1 MSQIQIRPA
10 TPDDVPLILTFL
22 RELAT
27 YEKLAH
33 EVVATET
40 DMHAALFGERP
51 VIETVIASLDGEPV
65 GYALFFPTF
74 STFLGKPGLYLE
86 DLYVRPAARGFGVGR
101 KLLEHLARI
110 TVERGWG
117 RLEWSV
123 LDWNEP
129 SIAFYKK
136 MGARP
141 MDEWTVFRLTGRRR
155 FNGWRRKYAL
165 VDPPAANDH
174 ISVIE
179 HDSLS
184 RRNCHDR
191 DFEFHRRAVVVER
204 RHSAGGGLMAVANL
218 RGYA

>member
-1 MSQIQIRPA
+1 MPQIQIRAAEPA
-10 TPDDVPLILTFL
+10 DVPLILTFI

-33 EVVATET
+33 EVVVTDA
-40 DMHAALFGERP
+40 DMHTALFGERP

-86 DLYVRPAARGFGVGR
+86 DLYVRPAARGFGIGR

-136 MGARP
+136 MGAKP
-141 MDEWTVFRLTGRRR
+141 MDEWTIFRLSG
-155 FNGWRRKYAL
+155 
-165 VDPPAANDH
+165 
-174 ISVIE
+174 E
-179 HDSLS
+179 SLQRLAQNS
-184 RRNCHDR
+184 
-191 DFEFHRRAVVVER
+191 
-204 RHSAGGGLMAVANL
+204 
-218 RGYA
+218 

>member
-10 TPDDVPLILTFL
+10 TPQDVPLILTFI
-22 RELAT
+22 RELAE
-27 YEKLAH
+27 YERLAH
-33 EVVATET
+33 EVVATDR

-51 VIETVIASLDGEPV
+51 VIEAMIASLDDEPV

-101 KLLEHLARI
+101 ELLEHLARI

-117 RLEWSV
+117 RFEWSV

-136 MGARP
+136 MGATA
-141 MDEWTVFRLTGRRR
+141 MDEWTIFRLTG
-155 FNGWRRKYAL
+155 
-165 VDPPAANDH
+165 
-174 ISVIE
+174 
-179 HDSLS
+179 DSL
-184 RRNCHDR
+184 
-191 DFEFHRRAVVVER
+191 HRLARTP
-204 RHSAGGGLMAVANL
+204 
-218 RGYA
+218 

>member
-1 MSQIQIRPA
+1 MPEIRIRA
-10 TPDDVPLILTFL
+10 AAPDDVPLILTFIH
-22 RELAT
+22 ELAT

-33 EVVATET
+33 EVVVTEL

-51 VIETVIASLDGEPV
+51 VIETVIASLDDEPV

-86 DLYVRPAARGFGVGR
+86 DLYVRPTARGFGVGR

-136 MGARP
+136 MGATA
-141 MDEWTVFRLTGRRR
+141 MNEWTVFRLTGQ
-155 FNGWRRKYAL
+155 AL
-165 VDPPAANDH
+165 KTLALG
-174 ISVIE
+174 
-179 HDSLS
+179 DSKIGRLEDS
-184 RRNCHDR
+184 
-191 DFEFHRRAVVVER
+191 EIP
-204 RHSAGGGLMAVANL
+204 
-218 RGYA
+218 

>member
-1 MSQIQIRPA
+1 MPEIQIRRA

-22 RELAT
+22 RELAA

-33 EVVATET
+33 EVVATDT

-51 VIETVIASLDGEPV
+51 VVETVIARLDDEPV

-101 KLLEHLARI
+101 SLLEYLARL

-123 LDWNEP
+123 LDWNAP

-136 MGARP
+136 MGAKP
-141 MDEWTVFRLTGRRR
+141 MDEWTVFRLTGDPLRRLA
-155 FNGWRRKYAL
+155 G
-165 VDPPAANDH
+165 
-174 ISVIE
+174 
-179 HDSLS
+179 
-184 RRNCHDR
+184 
-191 DFEFHRRAVVVER
+191 
-204 RHSAGGGLMAVANL
+204 SA
-218 RGYA
+218 

>member
-1 MSQIQIRPA
+1 MPEIQIAPA
-10 TPDDVPLILTFL
+10 VPDDVPLILAFV

-33 EVVATET
+33 EVVATDA
-40 DMHAALFGERP
+40 DMHAALFGQRP
-51 VIETVIASLDGEPV
+51 VIEAAIARLDGEPV

-101 KLLEHLARI
+101 KLIEHLARV
-110 TVERGWG
+110 TVDRGWG

-136 MGARP
+136 MGAKP
-141 MDEWTVFRLTGRRR
+141 MDEWTIFRLAGKNLTSLASGDRKIGR
-155 FNGWRRKYAL
+155 
-165 VDPPAANDH
+165 
-174 ISVIE
+174 
-179 HDSLS
+179 
-184 RRNCHDR
+184 
-191 DFEFHRRAVVVER
+191 VED
-204 RHSAGGGLMAVANL
+204 
-218 RGYA
+218 

>member
-1 MSQIQIRPA
+1 VPQ
-10 TPDDVPLILTFL
+10 DVPLILSFL
-22 RELAT
+22 HELAT

-33 EVVATET
+33 EVVATER

-51 VIETVIASLDGEPV
+51 VVETVIAILDGEPV

-74 STFLGKPGLYLE
+74 STFLAKPGLYLE

-101 KLLEHLARI
+101 ALLEYLARI

-136 MGARP
+136 MGAKP
-141 MDEWTVFRLTGRRR
+141 MDEWTVFRLTG
-155 FNGWRRKYAL
+155 
-165 VDPPAANDH
+165 
-174 ISVIE
+174 
-179 HDSLS
+179 DSLT
-184 RRNCHDR
+184 RL
-191 DFEFHRRAVVVER
+191 
-204 RHSAGGGLMAVANL
+204 AGQKTA
-218 RGYA
+218 

>member
-1 MSQIQIRPA
+1 MIDIRRA
-10 TPDDVPLILTFL
+10 TPNDVSLILTFIH
-22 RELAT
+22 ELAT

-33 EVVATET
+33 EVVVTER
-40 DMHAALFGERP
+40 DMHTALFGERP

-101 KLLEHLARI
+101 KLLEHLARL

-136 MGARP
+136 MGARQ
-141 MDEWTVFRLTGRRR
+141 MDEWTIFRVTEEALHTLASADSQIGR
-155 FNGWRRKYAL
+155 L
-165 VDPPAANDH
+165 PDSE
-174 ISVIE
+174 IS
-179 HDSLS
+179 
-184 RRNCHDR
+184 
-191 DFEFHRRAVVVER
+191 
-204 RHSAGGGLMAVANL
+204 
-218 RGYA
+218 

>member
-1 MSQIQIRPA
+1 MAQINIRAA

-22 RELAT
+22 NELAT

-33 EVVATET
+33 EVVATDA
-40 DMHAALFGERP
+40 DMYAALFGERP
-51 VIETVIASLDGEPV
+51 VIETVIASLDDEPV

-136 MGARP
+136 MGATA
-141 MDEWTVFRLTGRRR
+141 MDEWTIFRLTGEDLQRLARR
-155 FNGWRRKYAL
+155 
-165 VDPPAANDH
+165 
-174 ISVIE
+174 S
-179 HDSLS
+179 
-184 RRNCHDR
+184 
-191 DFEFHRRAVVVER
+191 
-204 RHSAGGGLMAVANL
+204 
-218 RGYA
+218 

>member
-1 MSQIQIRPA
+1 
-10 TPDDVPLILTFL
+10 
-22 RELAT
+22 
-27 YEKLAH
+27 
-33 EVVATET
+33 
-40 DMHAALFGERP
+40 LFGDRP
-51 VIETVIASLDGEPV
+51 VIETVIATLDGEPV

-101 KLLEHLARI
+101 SLLEHLARL

-141 MDEWTVFRLTGRRR
+141 MDEWTVFRLTG
-155 FNGWRRKYAL
+155 
-165 VDPPAANDH
+165 
-174 ISVIE
+174 E
-179 HDSLS
+179 SL
-184 RRNCHDR
+184 
-191 DFEFHRRAVVVER
+191 HRLAQKI
-204 RHSAGGGLMAVANL
+204 
-218 RGYA
+218 

>member
-1 MSQIQIRPA
+1 MSKIEIRRA
-10 TPDDVPLILTFL
+10 TPQDVPLILTFL

-33 EVVATET
+33 EVVATESE
-40 DMHAALFGERP
+40 MHAALFGDRP
-51 VIETVIASLDGEPV
+51 VVETVIATLDGEPV

-74 STFLGKPGLYLE
+74 STFLAKPGLYLE
-86 DLYVRPAARGFGVGR
+86 DLYVRPAARGSGVGR

-141 MDEWTVFRLTGRRR
+141 MDEWTVFRLTG
-155 FNGWRRKYAL
+155 
-165 VDPPAANDH
+165 
-174 ISVIE
+174 
-179 HDSLS
+179 DSLS
-184 RRNCHDR
+184 R
-191 DFEFHRRAVVVER
+191 
-204 RHSAGGGLMAVANL
+204 
-218 RGYA
+218 

>member
-1 MSQIQIRPA
+1 MPRIEIRPA
-10 TPDDVPLILTFL
+10 TPPDVPLIIAFL
-22 RELAT
+22 NELAT

-33 EVVATET
+33 EVVATEA

-51 VIETVIASLDGEPV
+51 VIETVIGSLDGEPV
-65 GYALFFPTF
+65 GYALYFPTF

-101 KLLEHLARI
+101 KMLEHLARI

-136 MGARP
+136 MGAKP
-141 MDEWTVFRLTGRRR
+141 MDEWTVFRLTGE
-155 FNGWRRKYAL
+155 AL
-165 VDPPAANDH
+165 EKLALA
-174 ISVIE
+174 
-179 HDSLS
+179 DS
-184 RRNCHDR
+184 
-191 DFEFHRRAVVVER
+191 
-204 RHSAGGGLMAVANL
+204 
-218 RGYA
+218 